1 MSSNTDDVESDSES
15 PSSEGPDRG
24 HVRGTRGRRHRNR
37 ERSKSKKLFY
47 EKWCG
52 GEFMKYY
59 TLLMTIVVMIV
70 FYFVGKNITINV
82 YKNDYC
88 TTSKTEG
95 GENKILENAEDAE
108 DAEDAEEAELAQ
120 HQSQGKLTNDKT
132 KQREDSLKAVNEIK
146 SKIRKILTA
155 SVSDASGEEKD
166 FQNKVVKLM
175 LYIIS
180 ETNPDV
186 ESSMIKTLNKIIS
199 DASKS
204 ETSSTNETP
213 SDGFQV
219 RSDMAIV
226 NVLETLMEG
235 TKQDKESES
244 LAIEADSDIVELKM
258 TNFLSSLVSQETNP
272 IAKRK
277 LSLIE
282 VVSIL
287 ADEINK
293 ETKLLTLDLVK
304 AWRAISSSG
313 KLDDSVIN
321 TLMTGCD

>member
-1 MSSNTDDVESDSES
+1 
-15 PSSEGPDRG
+15 
-24 HVRGTRGRRHRNR
+24 
-37 ERSKSKKLFY
+37 
-47 EKWCG
+47 
-52 GEFMKYY
+52 
-59 TLLMTIVVMIV
+59 
-70 FYFVGKNITINV
+70 
-82 YKNDYC
+82 
-88 TTSKTEG
+88 
-95 GENKILENAEDAE
+95 
-108 DAEDAEEAELAQ
+108 
-120 HQSQGKLTNDKT
+120 
-132 KQREDSLKAVNEIK
+132 
-146 SKIRKILTA
+146 
-155 SVSDASGEEKD
+155 
-166 FQNKVVKLM
+166 
-175 LYIIS
+175 
-180 ETNPDV
+180 
-186 ESSMIKTLNKIIS
+186 
-199 DASKS
+199 
-204 ETSSTNETP
+204 
-213 SDGFQV
+213 
-219 RSDMAIV
+219 MAIV

-321 TLMTGCD
+321 TLITKYSIRVKKVLMSYFEEQVAGFGSKPITIDSKIDKTEKVDLNMEKMNKNDSPDFQEEVTGIGFPTESEDTSSASNFQR